1 MKTWGHYRIRTLQ
14 ILTLAALPLCLLQP
28 ARAGGPKY
36 VAGASYF
43 NPGTMGVPLTWAQGN
58 INYYTDQGDLSPIL
72 PGPSADALVADAFS
86 QWTSITT
93 AAIAATRAGQLA
105 ENVSGANVYVNPDGT
120 IAMPAD
126 IQPSA
131 TGTPVGIVYDA
142 DGTVTDAL
150 LGQGAGDASECF
162 SNAVFGGVDN
172 FGIAANFLHALV
184 VINGNCAQASSQ
196 LTDVEYRLVRVLGRV
211 VGLDWSQVND
221 NVLTNQ
227 PPVTSDDYT
236 GFPVMHASDPL
247 NCVPISLC
255 YPNPYQPKMDDQAA
269 LSRLYPVTTQNLSN
283 FPGKQVFSAATARIY
298 GNVSFTNQ
306 SGQAAQGM
314 QGVNVVARWIDPGTG
329 LPSRAVAAASVSG
342 FLFCGNAGNPVT
354 GFNDSSGLP
363 YNRYGSNDPTLEGF
377 FDLAGLQIPNGGSSA
392 QYQLTVEAVDP
403 LWSATMGPYDP
414 SQVQPSGSAAA
425 IVVNVSLGGD
435 VEQDIL
441 MQGSSEQEPDP
452 FILTSYST
460 PAPVPLGG
468 DWVGSLSPYSDVDY
482 FWFAGQANR
491 TASFLVTALDESG
504 NATEDK
510 AEPVIGMW
518 ALSDPGTFP
527 APANTPSA
535 FNSAFPGVTILNAEF
550 LQTMNFRAGISD
562 MRGDGRPDYRYHA
575 RILYGDHLTPARAS
589 VAGGPVTIAGL
600 GFQANT
606 RVTIGQQSVPPLA
619 VSANQITLIAPAQP
633 DGVQNVTLV
642 DPPTSASAVLTAAL
656 TYGAGPNDTI
666 VLIPTTNPETPVGG
680 QAPNAIQVQVL
691 AADGIT
697 PVPGATVVFTSIPAL
712 DFAPGM
718 GTPVACNAG
727 VSCTTLTDRCGQAS
741 AYATVL
747 TQGAMTIT
755 AQLAPASYASPQQ
768 VQTTLVGKP
777 KLPLDIALFPQNV
790 SVAQGA
796 TVSVNLTARAL
807 SEGNGL
813 SGQTVNFC
821 QLTPG
826 QGCLPSSWSVT
837 TTTDANGYAKAA
849 FPITNMTSEVDG
861 NVCVEPNYNPCLSFH
876 VFAVPLSGLQLQAV
890 AGTAQVMA
898 VGQGLQPVIVRVTDL
913 STPANPVA
921 GANVIFQSTVER
933 SGDGSPGT
941 TGGDTTITPIPTPV
955 VLSSSQASVTSDAN
969 GLASF
974 QPSNAGFEGALQ
986 IVGAATAGSGQAPFA
1001 LQLLPP
1007 MTQ

>member
-1 MKTWGHYRIRTLQ
+1 MTTWVHHRIRRAAF
-14 ILTLAALPLCLLQP
+14 LTLAALPFCLLQP
-28 ARAGGPKY
+28 ARAGGPKF

-43 NPGTMGVPLTWAQGN
+43 NSGTMGTPLTWALGN

-72 PGPSADALVADAFS
+72 PGPNADALVADAFS
-86 QWTSITT
+86 QWTSIPT
-93 AAIAATRAGQLA
+93 AAVAATRAGQLA
-105 ENVSGANVYVNPDGT
+105 EDVSGANVYVNPDGSIT
-120 IAMPAD
+120 MPAD

-142 DGTVTDAL
+142 DGTVTDAF

-162 SNAVFGGVDN
+162 TNAVFGGVDN

-196 LTDVEYRLVRVLGRV
+196 LTDVEYRLVRVLGRA

-227 PPVTSDDYT
+227 PPVTPDDYT

-247 NCVPISLC
+247 NCIPISIC

-269 LSRLYPVTTQNLSN
+269 LSRLYPVTAQNLGN
-283 FPGKQVFSAATARIY
+283 FPGKQVFSAVTARIY
-298 GNVSFTNQ
+298 GSVSFTNQ

-314 QGVNVVARWIDPGTG
+314 EGVNVVARWIDTTG

-363 YNRYGSNDPTLEGF
+363 YNRYGSNEPTLEGF

-392 QYQLTVEAVDP
+392 QYQLTIEAVDP
-403 LWSATMGPYDP
+403 LWSAAMGPYDP

-441 MQGSSEQEPDP
+441 MLGSSLQEPDP
-452 FILTSYST
+452 FMLTSYST
-460 PAPVPLGG
+460 PAAVPLGG
-468 DWVGSLSPYSDVDY
+468 DWDGSLSPYGDIDY
-482 FWFAGQANR
+482 FWFSAQANR

-535 FNSAFPGVTILNAEF
+535 FNTAFAGVTILNAEF
-550 LQTMNFRAGISD
+550 SQTTNFRAGISD

-575 RILYGDHLTPARAS
+575 RILYGDHLTPPRAS
-589 VAGGPVTIAGL
+589 AAGGPVTIAGL

-606 RVTIGQQSVPPLA
+606 RVTIGQLSVPPLA
-619 VSANQITLIAPAQP
+619 VNANQITLIAPAQP
-633 DGVQNVTLV
+633 DGLQNVTLV

-666 VLIPTTNPETPVGG
+666 VLIPTTNPATPVGG
-680 QAPNAIQVQVL
+680 QAPNPIQVQVL
-691 AADGIT
+691 AADGVT
-697 PVPGATVVFTSIPAL
+697 PVPGASIFLTSSPTAAL
-712 DFAPGM
+712 S
-718 GTPVACNAG
+718 ACGIAG
-727 VSCTTLTDRCGQAS
+727 SCTVFSDLTGQAS
-741 AYATVL
+741 TFVTPLAT
-747 TQGAMTIT
+747 GAITIT
-755 AQLAPASYASPQQ
+755 AQLAPASYSTPQQ
-768 VQTTLVGKP
+768 VQTTVLGTASS
-777 KLPLDIALFPQNV
+777 LDLALSPQL
-790 SVAQGA
+790 AHLLQG
-796 TVSVNLTARAL
+796 TTTNLTLTARVL
-807 SEGNGL
+807 SNGTPQGG
-813 SGQTVNFC
+813 SSVNF
-821 QLTPG
+821 QVLKGSAGLNPATATAN
-826 QGCLPSSWSVT
+826 SS
-837 TTTDANGYAKAA
+837 GYASTTLALTA
-849 FPITNMTSEVDG
+849 IAGDVQVSACVAPG
-861 NVCVEPNYNPCLSFH
+861 NAPCVTFYGT
-876 VFAVPLSGLQLQAV
+876 AVPGSGLQLQAV
-890 AGTAQVMA
+890 AGTAQVVT
-898 VGQGLQPVIVRVTDL
+898 VGQGLQPVMVRVTDL

-933 SGDGSPGT
+933 SGNASPET
-941 TGGDTTITPIPTPV
+941 TGGDTTITPNPTPV
-955 VLSSSQASVTSDAN
+955 VLSSSQTSVTSDAN

-986 IVGAATAGSGQAPFA
+986 IVGAATAGSGQVPFSV
-1001 LQLLPP
+1001 QLLPP
-1007 MTQ
+1007 MPQ